1 MEESKLF
8 EIFKL
13 NDEELETLI
22 KELDEQEKEELI
34 KFLIMFSKKMN
45 QLYISYIKAQ
55 DNVVRTQD
63 LSIKQ
68 SDLMI
73 DKLIDRLEKSK
84 LKIYKK
90 NDIMELL
97 SCESDKALRV
107 LKLAQQTGQA
117 TKIGKEYQITK
128 ENLEKFLK
136 QYEGKDLNIQGF

>member
-1 MEESKLF
+1 MEESKIF
-8 EIFKL
+8 EIFKM
-13 NDEELETLI
+13 NDEEIERLVR
-22 KELDEQEKEELI
+22 ELDEEEKIELI
-34 KFLIMFSKKMN
+34 KFLITFSKKMN
-45 QLYISYIKAQ
+45 QLYISYIKTQ
-55 DNVVRTQD
+55 DNVVNLQD

-73 DKLIDRLEKSK
+73 DKLLDRLEKSK

-136 QYEGKDLNIQGF
+136 QYEGKELII

>member
-8 EIFKL
+8 EIFKM
-13 NDEELETLI
+13 NDEEIERLVR
-22 KELDEQEKEELI
+22 ELDEEEKIELI
-34 KFLIMFSKKMN
+34 KFLITFSKKMN
-45 QLYISYIKAQ
+45 QLYISYIKTQ
-55 DNVVRTQD
+55 DNVVNLQD
-63 LSIKQ
+63 LAIKQ
-68 SDLMI
+68 SDLAI
-73 DKLIDRLEKSK
+73 DKLLDRLEKSK

-136 QYEGKDLNIQGF
+136 QYEGKDLII

>member
-55 DNVVRTQD
+55 DTVVATQD

-73 DKLIDRLEKSK
+73 DNLLDRLNKEKIDILNK
-84 LKIYKK
+84 EDIIRIFGWEDQKARAFLKMAMQMKY
-90 NDIMELL
+90 
-97 SCESDKALRV
+97 
-107 LKLAQQTGQA
+107 A
-117 TKIGKEYQITK
+117 TKINKNIVITK
-128 ENLEKFLK
+128 NNFEKYLEFLRG
-136 QYEGKDLNIQGF
+136 QDLSI

>member
-55 DNVVRTQD
+55 DIVVQTQD

-73 DKLIDRLEKSK
+73 DNLLDRLNKEKIDILNK
-84 LKIYKK
+84 EDIIRIFGWEDQKARAFLKMAMQMKY
-90 NDIMELL
+90 
-97 SCESDKALRV
+97 
-107 LKLAQQTGQA
+107 A
-117 TKIGKEYQITK
+117 TKINKNIVITK
-128 ENLEKFLK
+128 NNFEKYLEFLRG
-136 QYEGKDLNIQGF
+136 QDLSI